1 MFSTLLAA
9 FAAALS
15 VASSVTG
22 SVVDVR
28 AARTPGKL
36 RVTENSGVCETTQ
49 GVYQASGYGDIDENN
64 SIWLVYLDLLPK
76 MDHVL
81 MTCVQTGFGS
91 SKRAIILTTHLSP
104 CGLMVK

>member
-36 RVTENSGVCETTQ
+36 RVTENSGVCETTK

-64 SIWLVYLDLLPK
+64 SIWSVYSDSLPE
-76 MDHVL
+76 MNHVL
-81 MTCVQTGFGS
+81 MICTHAGFGS
-91 SKRAIILTTHLSP
+91 SKRATTLMTHLYP
-104 CGLMVK
+104 CGSMVK

>member
-9 FAAALS
+9 FAAALC

-36 RVTENSGVCETTQ
+36 RVTENSGVCETTE

-64 SIWLVYLDLLPK
+64 SIWSVYSDLLPK
-76 MDHVL
+76 MDHAL
-81 MTCVQTGFGS
+81 MTCV
-91 SKRAIILTTHLSP
+91 
-104 CGLMVK
+104 